1 MSLFS
6 PMRYV
11 ASVDR
16 IDLEELWRQG
26 KRALLLDRDNTL
38 VPRDRTSAPDSVA
51 TWLAA
56 AHAQQPLIMQPVWRT
71 TAVAVDSGRLGA
83 PDDLEDMDDD
93 ASTVA
98 VGSPAAV
105 VVYPDNTSRPRSNSA
120 GTAHGG
126 TTDEAELN
134 ERVRLVR
141 EALGDACDEARL
153 RSLLRQYD
161 PNTALDI
168 LLGG

>member
-56 AHAQQPLIMQPVWRT
+56 AHARGFKISLVSNNWHRDHVERSARELGVGAIGFALKPLPFALSRACRMLNVAPSEAVMIGDQLYTDVWAGKLAGIDTILVKPQT
-71 TAVAVDSGRLGA
+71 TVDLWYTHIFRIF
-83 PDDLEDMDDD
+83 
-93 ASTVA
+93 
-98 VGSPAAV
+98 
-105 VVYPDNTSRPRSNSA
+105 
-120 GTAHGG
+120 
-126 TTDEAELN
+126 
-134 ERVRLVR
+134 ERR
-141 EALGDACDEARL
+141 ALRG
-153 RSLLRQYD
+153 
-161 PNTALDI
+161 LDCEE
-168 LLGG
+168 